1 MILNL
6 SMTLQPILMAP
17 IQVVE
22 LTNVPPELRT
32 DSQCRSANTASSQQK
47 QRRVLGAKGII
58 NYYGYQRS
66 KGTENWP
73 WLVS

>member
-1 MILNL
+1 M
-6 SMTLQPILMAP
+6 SPPQPILMAP

-32 DSQCRSANTASSQQK
+32 DSQCRSANTASSQP
-47 QRRVLGAKGII
+47 RRNKSPAAANNGVI

-66 KGTENWP
+66 KGSENLP